1 MSGFFFSQG
10 AKALPER
17 PLHPISFT
25 GRVSGAFWMNN
36 SGLYRGAPGFPA
48 HVPLK
53 KKGRLPGGFE
63 TLLQKEKQIVLF
75 FFEFTQR

>member
-1 MSGFFFSQG
+1 
-10 AKALPER
+10 
-17 PLHPISFT
+17 
-25 GRVSGAFWMNN
+25 
-36 SGLYRGAPGFPA
+36 
-48 HVPLK
+48 LK